1 MNMKEQCY
9 AIMHAGSMDSWE
21 QTASRVNFVILRLH
35 VNINLLVITNL
46 NHNTNPNPILNQT

>member
-1 MNMKEQCY
+1 
-9 AIMHAGSMDSWE
+9 MHAGSMDSWE